1 MKKMIIA
8 LALCISMAL
17 PLAACGNK
25 ESADESST
33 TAAAGESEAQSG
45 AEGETETETEED
57 PYIYAFEYDLTD
69 YVKLC
74 DYKGL
79 EYTAA
84 DTSVTEEEVQAY
96 IDYILDAS
104 ASNEQIKDRAAADG
118 DTVNINFKGTID
130 GKEFSGGSAEDYELT
145 LGSGSF
151 IEGFEAGLVGVTPGE
166 TVTLDLKFPDDYF
179 QEDYAGK
186 AVKFET
192 TLNYIEGDTIK
203 PEWNDDFAKSLGIEG
218 VGTADELKAYL
229 KKNIEDDKT
238 ASASY
243 TIQSDLL
250 KAVVSKSEI
259 VEYPADML
267 QVFVDSVRK
276 SVEEEMAEMAAE
288 TESTAAESGETE
300 STAAESTETESA
312 ETQST
317 ETQKAETD
325 PDAYF
330 KDTYGQS
337 IEDYCKE
344 SVREMMII
352 CAVAQK
358 EGIEITDEN
367 FDAELEL
374 YAQENNLGTGEVLKS
389 QYQTNYLKLSMIYD
403 RVLKKLQEYG
413 KPVEAETE
421 TLETV
426 PESE

>member
-1 MKKMIIA
+1 MKKMITA
-8 LALCISMAL
+8 LLLCVSMAL

-25 ESADESST
+25 EGAGESGT
-33 TAAAGESEAQSG
+33 TAAAEESEVQSETG
-45 AEGETETETEED
+45 EETETETEED

-74 DYKGL
+74 DYKGI

-84 DTSVTEEEVQAY
+84 DTSVTEEELQSY

-104 ASNEQIKDRAAADG
+104 AENEQIKDRAAADG

-151 IEGFEAGLVGVTPGE
+151 IEGFEEGLVGVTPGE

-179 QEDYAGK
+179 QADYAGK
-186 AVKFET
+186 AVQFET

-218 VGTADELKAYL
+218 VGTVDELKAYL
-229 KKNIEDDKT
+229 KKNIEEDKT
-238 ASASY
+238 SSASY
-243 TIQSDLL
+243 TIQSELL
-250 KAVVSKSEI
+250 DAVVSKSEI
-259 VEYPADML
+259 IEYPAEML
-267 QVFVDSVRK
+267 QVFVDSVRE
-276 SVEEEMAEMAAE
+276 SVQEEMAETAAE
-288 TESTAAESGETE
+288 TESGAAESGETE
-300 STAAESTETESA
+300 SK

-317 ETQKAETD
+317 AATD
-325 PDAYF
+325 PDTYF
-330 KDTYGQS
+330 KDMYGQS

-344 SVREMMII
+344 SVKEMMII
-352 CAVAQK
+352 CAIAQK
-358 EGIEITDEN
+358 EGIEIKDDKFDE
-367 FDAELEL
+367 ELEL
-374 YAQENNLGTGEVLKS
+374 YAQENNLGSGELLKS
-389 QYQTNYLKLSMIYD
+389 QYQKNYLKLSMIYD

-413 KPVEAETE
+413 KPVEAQEE

-426 PESE
+426 SETEKK

>member
-1 MKKMIIA
+1 MKKMITA
-8 LALCISMAL
+8 LLLCLSMAL
-17 PLAACGNK
+17 PLAACGGNSSAAK
-25 ESADESST
+25 ES
-33 TAAAGESEAQSG
+33 TASEETGSISEEAAQET
-45 AEGETETETEED
+45 ETETETEED

-84 DTSVTEEEVQAY
+84 DTSVTEEEVQSY
-96 IDYILDAS
+96 IDYILEAS
-104 ASNEQIKDRAAADG
+104 ASAEQITDRAAADG
-118 DTVNINFKGTID
+118 DTVNIDFKGTID
-130 GKEFSGGSAEDYELT
+130 GEEFSGGSAEDYQLT

-203 PEWNDDFAKSLGIEG
+203 PAWNDDFAKSLGIEG

-238 ASASY
+238 SSASY
-243 TIQSDLL
+243 TIQSELL
-250 KAVVSKSEI
+250 DAVVSKSEI
-259 VEYPADML
+259 VEYPAEML

-288 TESTAAESGETE
+288 TESGTPEASETETGAAES
-300 STAAESTETESA
+300 SA
-312 ETQST
+312 TQNTETQSA
-317 ETQKAETD
+317 AETD

-330 KDTYGQS
+330 KDTYGQT

-374 YAQENNLGTGEVLKS
+374 YAQENNLGTGEILKS

-426 PESE
+426 TESE